1 MQRKRVRWKVT
12 QIFLLMNF
20 IAYEHVHYIYLEV
33 SPKTVSNPVA
43 LLDPIMQLL
52 QSDVSRNE

>member
-1 MQRKRVRWKVT
+1 MESNSN
-12 QIFLLMNF
+12 IHF

-52 QSDVSRNE
+52 LSDVSRNE